1 MECAC
6 GGMRVC
12 LEGCRHKQRA
22 QIPGTLHLVDCVA
35 VCCSVLQCVAVCGGM
50 RVWRNEGV
58 CGGVWRLTIYQVESV
73 CDGMGVLRDEGVC
86 GGMCVCRNE
95 SVCTHRGV
103 CVEE

>member
-1 MECAC
+1 
-6 GGMRVC
+6 
-12 LEGCRHKQRA
+12 
-22 QIPGTLHLVDCVA
+22 
-35 VCCSVLQCVAVCGGM
+35 M